1 MKLGDSSEDQLIS
14 RITSRLVQRED
25 VLVGPGD
32 DCAVITLPSGDL
44 QLLKTD
50 CVVEGIHFYPD
61 EIAERVGWKAIA
73 RVVSD
78 IAAMGGTPHA
88 FVATLVLTP
97 DTTTDWLDALYVG
110 MQKCADAFQLSIVG
124 GETSSTTIG
133 SANVI
138 SIAGTGHTDPTKMVL
153 RNTCKVADA
162 LYVTGKLGG
171 SLAGK
176 HLDFTPRLEPAQWL
190 VENHKPSAMMDL
202 SDGLAK
208 DLPRMAKLSNVS
220 YEIDQSSIPCTKN
233 CTIKQAL
240 SDGEDYE
247 LLFTITPD
255 MVKQLESDWP
265 ATFPQLTR
273 IGTIKAPS
281 IPPTK
286 LDGGWEH
293 FS

>member
-1 MKLGDSSEDQLIS
+1 MKLADSSEDQLIS
-14 RITSRLVQRED
+14 RITRRLVQRDD

-32 DCAVITLPSGDL
+32 DCAVVTLPSGDL

-50 CVVEGIHFYPD
+50 CVVEGVHFYPD
-61 EIAERVGWKAIA
+61 ENTERVGWKAIA

-88 FVATLVLTP
+88 FVVTLVLTP
-97 DTTTDWLDALYVG
+97 DTTIDWLDALYIG

-124 GETSSTTIG
+124 GETSSAPTG

-138 SIAGTGHTDPTKMVL
+138 SIAATGHAQADEIVL
-153 RNTCKVADA
+153 RSTCDVADA
-162 LYVTGKLGG
+162 IYVTGKLGG

-190 VENHKPSAMMDL
+190 VANCKPSAMMDL

-208 DLPRMAKLSNVS
+208 DLPRMAMLNEVS
-220 YEIDQSSIPCTKN
+220 YEVDLTTIPCTDD
-233 CTIKQAL
+233 CSVDQAL

-247 LLFTITPD
+247 LLFTISPEL
-255 MVKQLESDWP
+255 VAKLESAWP
-265 ATFPQLTR
+265 TNFPRITR
-273 IGTIKAPS
+273 IGSIKESS
-281 IPPTK
+281 IPSTK

>member
-1 MKLGDSSEDQLIS
+1 MKLCDSSEDQIIG

-32 DCAVITLPSGDL
+32 DCAVLTLPSGDL

-50 CVVEGIHFYPD
+50 CVVEGVHFYPD
-61 EIAERVGWKAIA
+61 ENAERVGWKAIA

-78 IAAMGGTPHA
+78 IAAMGGTPNA
-88 FVATLVLTP
+88 FVVTLVLTP
-97 DTTTDWLDALYVG
+97 DTTVDWVDALYIG

-124 GETSSTTIG
+124 GETSSAPTG

-138 SIAGTGHTDPTKMVL
+138 SVAATGHVQASKLVL
-153 RNTCKVADA
+153 RSSCKLGDA
-162 LYVTGKLGG
+162 IYVTGKLGG

-176 HLDFTPRLEPAQWL
+176 HLDFTPRLEPALWL
-190 VENHKPSAMMDL
+190 VEICKPSAMMDL

-208 DLPRMAKLSNVS
+208 DLPRMATLSDVS
-220 YEIDQSSIPCTKN
+220 YVVDLSRIPCSEN
-233 CTIKQAL
+233 CTIAQAL

-247 LLFTITPD
+247 LLFTISPEL
-255 MVKQLESDWP
+255 VAQLESAWP
-265 ATFPQLTR
+265 SNFPQLTR
-273 IGTIKAPS
+273 IGTIKDTS
-281 IPPTK
+281 IPPTQ

>member
-1 MKLGDSSEDQLIS
+1 MKLSDSSEDQLIS
-14 RITSRLVQRED
+14 RITSRLVQGED

-32 DCAVITLPSGDL
+32 DCAVVTLPSGDL

-50 CVVEGIHFYPD
+50 CVVEGVHFYPS
-61 EIAERVGWKAIA
+61 ENAERVGWKAIA

-88 FVATLVLTP
+88 FVVTLVLTP
-97 DTTTDWLDALYVG
+97 DTTIDWLDALYVG

-124 GETSSTTIG
+124 GETSSTSSG

-138 SIAGTGHTDPTKMVL
+138 SIAGTGHVQAKGVVL
-153 RNTCKVADA
+153 RSTCNVADSI
-162 LYVTGKLGG
+162 YVTGKLGG

-176 HLDFTPRLEPAQWL
+176 HLDFTPRLESAQWL
-190 VENHKPSAMMDL
+190 IKNCKPSAMMDL

-208 DLPRMAKLSNVS
+208 DLPRMANLSNVS
-220 YEIDQSSIPCTKN
+220 YEVDQSSIPCSKN
-233 CTIKQAL
+233 CTVNQAL

-247 LLFTITPD
+247 LLFTVSPELET
-255 MVKQLESDWP
+255 QLTSTWP
-265 ATFPQLTR
+265 ATFPPLTR
-273 IGTIKAPS
+273 IGIIKEPS